1 MKEEAQAI
9 ADTIAFKFKD
19 LQLQPP
25 FVVGILGGWGSGKCF
40 MFNLIEEHSK
50 EIQKYDLATDVIE
63 LNSPLIKVYG
73 HLQKVASSS
82 CQA

>member
-1 MKEEAQAI
+1 MQKEAQAV
-9 ADTIAFKFKD
+9 AETIVFKD
-19 LQLQPP
+19 LQPP

-40 MFNLIEEHSK
+40 IFNLIEEHLK

-73 HLQKVASSS
+73 HLQKVV
-82 CQA
+82 CGQA